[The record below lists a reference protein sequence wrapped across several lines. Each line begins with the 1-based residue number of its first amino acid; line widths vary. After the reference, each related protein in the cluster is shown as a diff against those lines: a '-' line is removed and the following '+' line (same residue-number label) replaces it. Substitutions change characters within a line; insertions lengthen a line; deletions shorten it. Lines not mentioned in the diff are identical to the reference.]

1 MIDLLV
7 THAGELIT
15 CRIDHHRGKGGDP
28 PEFEIIPDGAVAI
41 DKERIIN
48 VGETS
53 KLLQQYS
60 DYEEHLDAQGML
72 VSPGL
77 VDCHSHLLY
86 AGSRH
91 GEYERLISNRSGKG
105 APLDNG
111 IRYTVSKTR
120 EAGEDSL
127 RHQALADLDIML
139 SHGTTTLEVKTGYG
153 LDHDTE
159 LRLLRIQ
166 HSLKHKIDLIS
177 TYLGAHVLPD
187 GYQSRRSDFVDL
199 VVNTLPEAK
208 EYAEYCDVCCDP
220 IGFTKMECTQIC
232 ESAIKLGFRMKVHAD
247 QTGNAGGA
255 ELAAQFKATSADHLD
270 YISPVG
276 ISEMVKS
283 GTVGVLLPSVTFH
296 MMEMISRVE
305 DGQLT
310 PAAKAFMP
318 LLITRLIESGM
329 RLAISADYNPGSSP
343 SQSMQM
349 AMQTAARLYRLNYA
363 EIWHMS
369 TIHAA
374 SALDRQNDRG
384 SIEKGKRADLVIW
397 KVPDHGMVI
406 NRFGVNLVSTVVK
419 NGKIVIHK
427 Q

>member
-15 CRIDHHRGKGGDP
+15 CRIDHRGRGGESQ
-28 PEFEIIPDGAVAI
+28 EFEIIPDGAVAI
-41 DKERIIN
+41 DKERIIDI
-48 VGETS
+48 GETS
-53 KLLQQYS
+53 MLLLRYS
-60 DYEEHLDAQGML
+60 DFKELLDAQGML

-105 APLDNG
+105 APLDSG
-111 IRYTVSKTR
+111 IRYTVGKTR
-120 EAGEDSL
+120 QASEESL
-127 RHQALADLDIML
+127 KHQALADLDIML
-139 SHGTTTLEVKTGYG
+139 SYGTTTLEVKTGYG

-166 HSLKHKIDLIS
+166 YSLKHKIDLVS

-187 GYQSRRSDFVDL
+187 GYQNRRSDFVDL

-220 IGFTKMECTQIC
+220 IGFTRIECTKIC
-232 ESAIKLGFRMKVHAD
+232 EAAIKLGFHLKVHAD

-270 YISPVG
+270 CISPTG
-276 ISEMVKS
+276 IREMVKS

-296 MMEMISRVE
+296 MMEMVSRVE
-305 DGQLT
+305 DGNLIPGIKT
-310 PAAKAFMP
+310 YLP
-318 LLITRLIESGM
+318 LLVSQLIESGM

-349 AMQTAARLYRLNYA
+349 AMQTAARLYRLNYP
-363 EIWHMS
+363 EIWRMS
-369 TIHAA
+369 TINAA

-384 SIEKGKRADLVIW
+384 SIEIGKRADLVIW
-397 KVPDHGMVI
+397 KVPEHGMVI
-406 NRFGVNLVSTVVK
+406 NRFGVNLVSSVVK
-419 NGKIVIHK
+419 NGKIVINRK
-427 Q
+427 